1 MVPDTAVRI
10 RAMLRSLRETIIPA
24 INPADPLALEQAYA
38 LTRHLEVL
46 AMQHDKLYHF
56 ELAELRHYF
65 GMTCELKTK
74 AAGGQAIAGAISD
87 ALQILER
94 TQPLAA
100 HIPPAQ
106 QEIVDL
112 VRSLK
117 IAANALVAAAYADG
131 TPEFRREA
139 ERLVH
144 LWSAKQIER
153 ERVWAQATGFDLFAA
168 EMPSLESI
176 LKS

>member
-1 MVPDTAVRI
+1 
-10 RAMLRSLRETIIPA
+10 MLRSLRETIIPA
-24 INPADPLALEQAYA
+24 IDPEDPLALEQAHA

-65 GMTCELKTK
+65 RMTCELKGK
-74 AAGGQAIAGAISD
+74 AAGGQATRGAVSD

-94 TQPLAA
+94 TRPLAA
-100 HIPPAQ
+100 VIPSAQ
-106 QEIVDL
+106 QDIVDL

-131 TPEFRREA
+131 TPEFRHEA

-168 EMPSLESI
+168 EMPHLETILES
-176 LKS
+176 